1 MEERIIRKK
10 ERKDQARNLSFYVI
24 TFSYHIFE
32 IQTLI
37 TIAQKTSGQNPFL
50 MTVYKIHENGFI
62 YLFIF
67 KSIKKNVYS
76 GTKATS
82 LLLYTFRKHLEE
94 KTFNSVL
101 QINQISYFI
110 VFFCIYLNLL
120 FQTKAQIDGKNTTRI
135 ISILIKFKRFL

>member
-1 MEERIIRKK
+1 MEEIIIINK

-32 IQTLI
+32 IQTII

-50 MTVYKIHENGFI
+50 MTVYKMHENGFI

-82 LLLYTFRKHLEE
+82 LLLYNFRKYLEE
-94 KTFNSVL
+94 KHSILYSRSTKYLTFQSA
-101 QINQISYFI
+101 
-110 VFFCIYLNLL
+110 FCIYLNLL
-120 FQTKAQIDGKNTTRI
+120 FEPKAQIDGKNTTRI
-135 ISILIKFKRFL
+135 IRILIKFKRFS